1 MKSYGWFVSFQGM
14 HTTTFGPVFGNL
26 CLLTDFEDVLG
37 MVHIATFLEMIRAN
51 QKLGKEY
58 ELCLLNYKRLPGMD
72 TETTGGDDR
81 GGEVVNLFG
90 NKK

>member
-1 MKSYGWFVSFQGM
+1 
-14 HTTTFGPVFGNL
+14 
-26 CLLTDFEDVLG
+26 

-72 TETTGGDDR
+72 TETTGGDDK